1 MLFAALVS
9 CSVVLEADDT
19 YFAVCEGREALMGHE
34 VVQMI
39 EKDHMVAF
47 CVPYTY
53 EQIGDTISFVVV
65 CE

>member
-1 MLFAALVS
+1 MLCAALVS
-9 CSVVLEADDT
+9 CTVALEADDT
-19 YFAVCEGREALMGHE
+19 YFAVCEGRRALMDHE

-39 EKDHMVAF
+39 EKDHMGTF